1 MKRQL
6 RLPFCFCGEKMSS
19 QTLKA
24 HALPDRERLTAR
36 PKMKVIIAT
45 ETTRFAGRGRNSPRW
60 RNAKTTLHLIGA
72 MPPFGAP
79 GPGRTIEELR

>member
-1 MKRQL
+1 
-6 RLPFCFCGEKMSS
+6 MSS
-19 QTLKA
+19 RTLKF

-45 ETTRFAGRGRNSPRW
+45 ETTRFARRGRDSPRE
-60 RNAKTTLHLIGA
+60 RNAETTLHLIGA

-79 GPGRTIEELR
+79 GPGRTIKGLG